1 VPPARRA
8 AQGLI
13 DAVPGTA
20 KRTFGSGVHYV
31 FHFNVVWD
39 HWRDLAGG
47 AWLTIRLSSLA
58 LVIGMALATVC
69 AYAKAAGPGA
79 LRLIVAAYVE
89 VIRNTPFLVQIFI
102 IYFSL
107 PALGIA
113 VGANEAALAAMVVN
127 FGAYGT
133 EILRAGIESVPHGQI
148 DAARALG
155 LTRLQTFRHVVL
167 FPALKTVFPALA
179 SQFILLMLA
188 SSVVSAISAVEL
200 TAVTNSLQST
210 TFRPFE
216 FYFFATAL
224 YLAMALGFR
233 AVLGGIYWRVFV
245 RGRRS

>member
-1 VPPARRA
+1 
-8 AQGLI
+8 
-13 DAVPGTA
+13 
-20 KRTFGSGVHYV
+20 VHYV

-39 HWRDLAGG
+39 HWRDLAEG

-58 LVIGMALATVC
+58 MVIGLALATVC
-69 AYAKAAGPGA
+69 AYAKAAGPSGV
-79 LRLIVAAYVE
+79 RWTVATYVE

-107 PALGIA
+107 PVLGIS
-113 VGANEAALAAMVVN
+113 VGANEASLAAMVVN

-133 EILRAGIESVPHGQI
+133 EILRAGIESVSHGQV

-155 LTRLQTFRHVVL
+155 LTRLQTFRYVVL

-188 SSVVSAISAVEL
+188 SSVVSAVSAVEL

-216 FYFFATAL
+216 FYFVATGL

-233 AVLGGIYWRVFV
+233 AVLGGIYWGVFV
-245 RGRRS
+245 HGQRS

>member
-1 VPPARRA
+1 VPP
-8 AQGLI
+8 QGEE
-13 DAVPGTA
+13 DY
-20 KRTFGSGVHYV
+20 GSGVHYV

-47 AWLTIRLSSLA
+47 AWLTIQLSSLA
-58 LVIGMALATVC
+58 MVIGLALATVC
-69 AYAKAAGPGA
+69 AYAKGAGPSA
-79 LRLIVAAYVE
+79 VRWTVAAYVE

-107 PALGIA
+107 PALGVS

-133 EILRAGIESVPHGQI
+133 EILRAGIESVSHGQI
-148 DAARALG
+148 DAAKALG
-155 LTRLQTFRHVVL
+155 LTRLQTFRYVVL

-216 FYFFATAL
+216 FYFVATGV

-233 AVLGGIYWRVFV
+233 AVLGGIYWSVFMH
-245 RGRRS
+245 GQRS

>member
-1 VPPARRA
+1 
-8 AQGLI
+8 
-13 DAVPGTA
+13 
-20 KRTFGSGVHYV
+20 VHYV

-39 HWRDLAGG
+39 HWRDLAEG
-47 AWLTIRLSSLA
+47 AWLTIRLSALA
-58 LVIGMALATVC
+58 MLIGMAVATVC
-69 AYAKAAGPGA
+69 AYAKATGPPP
-79 LRLIVAAYVE
+79 LRWAIAAYVE
-89 VIRNTPFLVQIFI
+89 AIRNTPFLVQIFI

-107 PALGIA
+107 PALGIS
-113 VGANEAALAAMVVN
+113 VGANEAALTAMVVN

-133 EILRAGIESVPHGQI
+133 EILRAGIESVGQGQI

-155 LTRLQTFRHVVL
+155 LTRLQIFRHVVL
-167 FPALKTVFPALA
+167 FPALRTVFPALA

-216 FYFFATAL
+216 FYFVATGI

-233 AVLGGIYWRVFV
+233 AVLGGIYWKVFLH
-245 RGRRS
+245 GRRG

>member
-1 VPPARRA
+1 
-8 AQGLI
+8 
-13 DAVPGTA
+13 
-20 KRTFGSGVHYV
+20 VHYA

-39 HWRDLAGG
+39 HWRELAEG
-47 AWLTIRLSSLA
+47 ALLTIRLS
-58 LVIGMALATVC
+58 ALAMLLGLAVATIC
-69 AYAKAAGPGA
+69 AYAKAAGPSA
-79 LRLIVAAYVE
+79 LRWAVAVYIE

-107 PALGIA
+107 PALGISM
-113 VGANEAALAAMVVN
+113 GATEAALVAMVVN

-133 EILRAGIESVPHGQI
+133 EILRAGIEAVPHGQI
-148 DAARALG
+148 DAAKALG
-155 LTRLQTFRHVVL
+155 LSRLQTFRYIVL

-179 SQFILLMLA
+179 SQFILLMLG

-216 FYFFATAL
+216 FYFVATGL

-233 AVLGGIYWRVFV
+233 TVLGAIYWTVFV
-245 RGRRS
+245 RGQRT